1 MNKLAATTAAVST
14 KAVRAARSMEGN
26 QMNDATFTMNITKE
40 ISYAELWSAVWGS
53 ETTSW
58 FTSVRKPD
66 GKGIDLWTKPD
77 FEPNPQD
84 FRLYDAEQDE
94 WHLVTLADLARGY
107 QLAYEQQTT
116 HCGNC
121 LVADLDDPDACSGDY
136 ILQLA
141 IFGELIYG

>member
-1 MNKLAATTAAVST
+1 MNKSAAITAAEFT
-14 KAVRAARSMEGN
+14 KAVRAARSMKGN
-26 QMNDATFTMNITKE
+26 QMNDTTFTMNTTKE
-40 ISYAELWSAVWGS
+40 ISYADLWSAVWGS

-58 FTSVRKPD
+58 FTSVRKAD

-107 QLAYEQQTT
+107 QLAYEQQIT
-116 HCGNC
+116 HCGSC

>member
-1 MNKLAATTAAVST
+1 MNN
-14 KAVRAARSMEGN
+14 E
-26 QMNDATFTMNITKE
+26 TFVVEIKKE
-40 ISYAELWSAVWGS
+40 ISYADLWSAVWGS

-58 FTSVRKPD
+58 FTSVRQAD

-94 WHLVTLADLARGY
+94 WHSVTLADLARGY

>member
-1 MNKLAATTAAVST
+1 
-14 KAVRAARSMEGN
+14 
-26 QMNDATFTMNITKE
+26 MNDKFTATKSVE
-40 ISYAELWSAVWGS
+40 VSYADLWSAVWGS

-58 FTSVRKPD
+58 FTKVRKAD

-107 QLAYEQQTT
+107 ELALQTDAK
-116 HCGNC
+116 HCGGC
-121 LVADLDDPDACSGDY
+121 SVADLDDPDACSGDI

-141 IFGELIYG
+141 IFGEQIYG